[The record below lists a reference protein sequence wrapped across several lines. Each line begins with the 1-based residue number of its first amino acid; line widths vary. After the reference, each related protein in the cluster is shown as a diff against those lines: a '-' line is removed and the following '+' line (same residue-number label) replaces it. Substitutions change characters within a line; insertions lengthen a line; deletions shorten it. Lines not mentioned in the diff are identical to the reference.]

1 MKTVKRAVAL
11 VAASFFF
18 VSVSY
23 AADALVESKK
33 KILIVVSN
41 VAEHKGREA
50 SNNLWEVAPPYHVFK
65 MHGYEVDFVSPKGGE
80 VPFFMDPL
88 GISSYTIKYEGFMEK
103 SQASLKPSDVDTYAY
118 SGVYIGGGG
127 GPLVDVASNP
137 DILKIMAAI
146 YEAGGVLGAAGH
158 GPGSLGNIRLGSGGY
173 LVNGITMTGFP
184 NSTEQS
190 WAERDG
196 QTLEDIR
203 KLVPF
208 FVEDRLRERGAN
220 YLGKPDLNDKHD
232 VVEDRRVVTT
242 MFLPSAALVAK
253 EMIDLLDVMGGS
265 Q

>member
-1 MKTVKRAVAL
+1 MKSVTRALAVVITGL
-11 VAASFFF
+11 FF
-18 VSVSY
+18 VSAGY
-23 AADALVESKK
+23 AADASIEPKK

-88 GISSYTIKYEGFMEK
+88 GISSYAIKYEGFMEK
-103 SQASLKPSDVDTYAY
+103 SQASLKPSQVEAAAY

-127 GPLVDVASNP
+127 GPLVDVAS
-137 DILKIMAAI
+137 DAEILKIMTTV

-158 GPGSLGNIRLGSGGY
+158 GPGSLGNIRLSSGGY
-173 LVNGITMTGFP
+173 LVDGIMMTGFP

-196 QTLEDIR
+196 QTLEDVR

-220 YLGKPDLNDKHD
+220 YLAKPDLDDKHD
-232 VVEDRRVVTT
+232 VIVDARVVTT

-253 EMIDLLDVMGGS
+253 ETIDLLEKAGRDP
-265 Q
+265 

>member
-1 MKTVKRAVAL
+1 MKFVTRAVAFI
-11 VAASFFF
+11 AAGLFF
-18 VSVSY
+18 VSASY
-23 AADALVESKK
+23 AADVSTEPEE
-33 KILIVVSN
+33 KILIIVSN

-50 SNNLWEVAPPYHVFK
+50 GNNLWEVAPPYHVFK
-65 MHGYEVDFVSPKGGE
+65 MHGYEVDFVSPNGGQ
-80 VPFFMDPL
+80 VPYFMDPL

-103 SQASLKPSDVDTYAY
+103 SRASLKPSDVDANAY

-137 DILKIMAAI
+137 EILKIMATI

-158 GPGSLGNIRLGSGGY
+158 GPGSLGNIRLGAGGY
-173 LVNGITMTGFP
+173 LVDGVTMTGFP

-220 YLGKPDLNDKHD
+220 YLAKPDLGDKHD
-232 VVEDRRVVTT
+232 VVVDARVVTT

-253 EMIDLLDVMGGS
+253 EMIDLLEGEAND
-265 Q
+265 